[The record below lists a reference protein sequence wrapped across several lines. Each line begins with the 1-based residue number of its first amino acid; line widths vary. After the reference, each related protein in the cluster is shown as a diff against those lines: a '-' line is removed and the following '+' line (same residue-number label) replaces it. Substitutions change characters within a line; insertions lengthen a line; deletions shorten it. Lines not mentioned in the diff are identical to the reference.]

1 MTTFTSVDEGRL
13 CTTIAACTSRLVY
26 IAPGATAAVA
36 TAIGSL
42 LERRQPPA
50 VTLIIDTVPEVYR
63 LGYGTEEGLRALQS
77 LVTTHH
83 IAIRYQPGLRVGV
96 LIADE
101 IMLVYS
107 PTPLLIEADS
117 DRSDQPNAIL
127 VGADPLSAVLAASAA
142 EGEAHAS
149 LPSAAE
155 IGRSPV
161 TPDGL
166 KDTLDELARV
176 PPKAFNVARI
186 ERVFSSKLQYV
197 ELEVTGYR
205 LSSRKVSIP
214 NDLLIGEA
222 AALDQ
227 RLRNAFTLLADNRSL
242 EVEIPVQDLQTPGLT
257 LGIDDKPVMR
267 RYSERQLEADRKKIE
282 EDFLTNVPGYGWLI
296 RRWDRKA
303 FDARLRWFEEQLQH
317 FKQGVQGELEKA
329 VEKAVD
335 ELVAA
340 LHPKLRANF
349 LPRLLKSVMTA
360 VPDDSLRRA
369 LLRDELVF
377 AFEAAKDRF
386 EPAVSVQFKDLTY
399 ETLKDPRFRTAIE
412 RAYGKRGG
420 VSPVAQMFEEYDAA
434 RESNLPS
441 VNGNQT

>member
-1 MTTFTSVDEGRL
+1 MTTFTSVDEARL
-13 CTTIAACTSRLVY
+13 CTTMAACNSRLVY

-36 TAIGSL
+36 TAIGNL
-42 LERRQPPA
+42 LDRRQPPA
-50 VTLIIDTVPEVYR
+50 VTLIIDTDPEVYR

-77 LVTTHH
+77 LVITHH

-101 IMLVYS
+101 TMLVYS

-127 VGADPLSAVLAASAA
+127 VGADPLPAVLAACAA
-142 EGEAHAS
+142 EGEVNAP
-149 LPSAAE
+149 LPSTAE
-155 IGRSPV
+155 IGCLPV
-161 TPDGL
+161 TPDSL
-166 KDTLDELARV
+166 KETLGELARV

-205 LSSRKVSIP
+205 LSSHKVSIP

-242 EVEIPVQDLQTPGLT
+242 EVEIPVQDFQTLSFT

-282 EDFLTNVPGYGWLI
+282 EDFLTNVPGFGWLI
-296 RRWDRKA
+296 RRWDRRA
-303 FDARLRWFEEQLQH
+303 FDARLKWFDAQLHH
-317 FKQGVQGELEKA
+317 FEKGVQGELEKA
-329 VEKAVD
+329 IEKSVD
-335 ELVAA
+335 ELVAV
-340 LHPKLRANF
+340 LHPKLRENF
-349 LPRLLKSVMTA
+349 PPRLLKSVMTA
-360 VPDDSLRRA
+360 VPDDSLLRT
-369 LLRDELVF
+369 LLRDELLFVF
-377 AFEAAKDRF
+377 EEAKGRF

-399 ETLKDPRFRTAIE
+399 ETIKDPRFRSAIE
-412 RAYGKRGG
+412 RAFGKRGG
-420 VSPVAQMFEEYDAA
+420 VSPVAQMFQEYDAA
-434 RESNLPS
+434 RESNSLSGEGKP
-441 VNGNQT
+441 T